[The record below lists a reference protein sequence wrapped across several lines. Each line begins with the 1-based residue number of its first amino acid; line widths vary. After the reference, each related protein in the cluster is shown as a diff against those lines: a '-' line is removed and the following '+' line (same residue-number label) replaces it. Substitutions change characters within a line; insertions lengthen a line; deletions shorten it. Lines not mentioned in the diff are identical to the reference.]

1 MEQKRTDRLEFIKS
15 LSDKGMNS
23 VEISNYLNSNNI
35 KSPKGLLYNPKLIWV
50 TLNKYKKRLSRLNDY
65 KIVYKSENLCVV
77 SPKINLLDQH
87 PNLFV

>member
-23 VEISNYLNSNNI
+23 VEISNYLNSNNM

-77 SPKINLLDQH
+77 SPKINLTK
-87 PNLFV
+87 PK

>member
-50 TLNKYKKRLSRLNDY
+50 TLNKYKIRLTRLE
-65 KIVYKSENLCVV
+65 SER
-77 SPKINLLDQH
+77 LLR
-87 PNLFV
+87 VKE